1 MSETFSNNLING
13 TIYHL
18 LNFEKYPSFQQAAKQ
33 AAINNNF
40 QIVLFS
46 SDFNVVFSVETRH
59 TVSIEDAVRTR
70 LDNADFDKERKGSR
84 LDVRGLETYWGPIDL
99 AGTRYYL
106 MLADNDKFYTQDEMT
121 KLAEIIEL
129 AMGMWNYVPD
139 RDPAA
144 ELIRALRRG
153 NRGLAHTLMDE
164 LSIKETDFIG
174 VFVIAG
180 ARKDEAMQRITAFE
194 ADHGLKVIKIA
205 DTDEIVGVV
214 IGAPGIKVPDHAAWR
229 KLACSLTEYGAKK
242 TFNVMTSSGVE
253 GICGAFQLINKTE
266 AFVQFI
272 FPYRRSFTK
281 FELALAANCV
291 SICMNE
297 NDGSIKRN
305 YLDLIR
311 PFSEGSDNKSR
322 QLMETLE
329 VFVLDAGLSSSKAA
343 KLMNVHVNTV
353 QYRLKRIREILGA
366 DITANTIVPG
376 LMMALAVQRIEKEA
390 GPF

>member
-164 LSIKETDFIG
+164 LSIKETDFGG

-194 ADHGLKVIKIA
+194 AEHGLKVIKIA

-214 IGAPGIKVPDHAAWR
+214 ISAPGIKVPDHAAWR

-329 VFVLDAGLSSSKAA
+329 VFVLDAGLSSSRAA

>member
-329 VFVLDAGLSSSKAA
+329 VFVLDAGLSSSRAA

>member
-46 SDFNVVFSVETRH
+46 ADFNVVFSVETRH

-70 LDNADFDKERKGSR
+70 LDSADFDKERKGLR

-153 NRGLAHTLMDE
+153 NRGLAHTLMEE
-164 LSIKETDFIG
+164 LGLKESDLGG

-180 ARKDEAMQRITAFE
+180 ARKDEAMHRITAYE
-194 ADHGLKVIKIA
+194 AEYNLRAIKIA

-214 IGAPGIKVPDHAAWR
+214 INVPGMKIPDHAAWK
-229 KLACSLTEYGAKK
+229 KLASELAEFGAKK
-242 TFNVMTSSGVE
+242 TFNVITNTGVE

-272 FPYRRSFTK
+272 FPYRHSFTK

-305 YLDLIR
+305 YLDLIK
-311 PFSEGSDNKSR
+311 PFSNGRDNKSR

>member
-164 LSIKETDFIG
+164 LSIKETDFSG

-214 IGAPGIKVPDHAAWR
+214 LGTPGMRIPDHAAWR
-229 KLACSLTEYGAKK
+229 KLACELTEFGAKK
-242 TFNVMTSSGVE
+242 TFNVLTNSGVE

-329 VFVLDAGLSSSKAA
+329 VFVLDAGLSSSRAA

>member
-164 LSIKETDFIG
+164 LSIKETDFSG

-180 ARKDEAMQRITAFE
+180 ARRDEAMQRITAFE

-214 IGAPGIKVPDHAAWR
+214 LGTSGMRIPDHAAWR
-229 KLACSLTEYGAKK
+229 KLACELTEFGAKK
-242 TFNVMTSSGVE
+242 TFNVMTNSGVE

>member
-164 LSIKETDFIG
+164 LSIKETDFSG

-214 IGAPGIKVPDHAAWR
+214 LGTSGMRIPDHAAWR
-229 KLACSLTEYGAKK
+229 KLACELTEFGAKK
-242 TFNVMTSSGVE
+242 TFNVMTNSGVE

-329 VFVLDAGLSSSKAA
+329 VFILDAGLSSSKAA

>member
-164 LSIKETDFIG
+164 LSIKETDFSG

-214 IGAPGIKVPDHAAWR
+214 IGAPGVKVPDHSSWR

-242 TFNVMTSSGVE
+242 IFNVMTSSGVE

-311 PFSEGSDNKSR
+311 PFSEGHDNKSR

>member
-180 ARKDEAMQRITAFE
+180 ARRDEAMQRITAFE
-194 ADHGLKVIKIA
+194 AEHGLKVIKIA

>member
-164 LSIKETDFIG
+164 LSIKETDFSG

-214 IGAPGIKVPDHAAWR
+214 LGTPGMRIPDHAAWR
-229 KLACSLTEYGAKK
+229 KLACELTEFGAKK
-242 TFNVMTSSGVE
+242 TFNVLTNSGVE

-311 PFSEGSDNKSR
+311 PFSEGRDNKSR

>member
-164 LSIKETDFIG
+164 LSIKETDFGG

-180 ARKDEAMQRITAFE
+180 ARRDEAMQRITAFE
-194 ADHGLKVIKIA
+194 AEHGLKVIKIA

-214 IGAPGIKVPDHAAWR
+214 ISAPGIKVPDHAAWR
-229 KLACSLTEYGAKK
+229 KLACSLTEFDAKK

-329 VFVLDAGLSSSKAA
+329 VFVLDAGLSSSRAA

>member
-164 LSIKETDFIG
+164 LSIKETDFSG

-214 IGAPGIKVPDHAAWR
+214 ISAPGIKVPDHAAWR

-329 VFVLDAGLSSSKAA
+329 VFVLDAGLSSSRAA

>member
-1 MSETFSNNLING
+1 MKETFSNNLING
-13 TIYHL
+13 AIYHL
-18 LNFEKYPSFQQAAKQ
+18 LNFEKYSNFQQAAKQ

-46 SDFNVVFSVETRH
+46 ADFNVVFSVETRH
-59 TVSIEDAVRTR
+59 TISIEDAVRTR
-70 LDNADFDKERKGSR
+70 LDKLDFDKDRRGLR
-84 LDVRGLETYWGPIDL
+84 LDVRGLETYWGPLDI
-99 AGTRYYL
+99 AGVRYYL
-106 MLADNDKFYTQDEMT
+106 MLADNDKYYTQDEMT
-121 KLAEIIEL
+121 KLAEIMEL

-144 ELIRALRRG
+144 EMIRALRRG
-153 NRGLAHTLMDE
+153 NRGLGHTLLDE
-164 LSIKETDFIG
+164 LGLSEQDIKG
-174 VFVIAG
+174 VFKISG
-180 ARKDEAMQRITAFE
+180 ARKDEAMPALASFE
-194 ADHGLKVIKIA
+194 AEHGLHAIRIA
-205 DTDEIVGVV
+205 EPDEIVGMI
-214 IGAPGIKVPDHAAWR
+214 IGDPGTALPDPEEWK
-229 KLACSLTEYGAKK
+229 KLANLLSQYGAKK
-242 TFNVMTSSGVE
+242 TFNVMTNAGIE
-253 GICGAFQLINKTE
+253 GACNAFQLINETE

-272 FPYRRSFTK
+272 FPQKRSFSK

-291 SICMNE
+291 NICING
-297 NDGSIKRN
+297 GSVKRN

-311 PFSEGSDNKSR
+311 PFRDVSDNKAR

-343 KLMNVHVNTV
+343 KFMDVHVNTV
-353 QYRLKRIREILGA
+353 QYRLKRIREVLGA

>member
-164 LSIKETDFIG
+164 LSIKETDFSG

-180 ARKDEAMQRITAFE
+180 ARRDEAMQRITAFE
-194 ADHGLKVIKIA
+194 AEHGLKVIKIA

-214 IGAPGIKVPDHAAWR
+214 IGAPGINVPDHAAWR

-311 PFSEGSDNKSR
+311 PFSEGHDNKSR

-329 VFVLDAGLSSSKAA
+329 VFILDAGLSSSKAA

>member
-164 LSIKETDFIG
+164 LSIKETDFSG

-180 ARKDEAMQRITAFE
+180 ARRDEAMQRITAFE
-194 ADHGLKVIKIA
+194 AEHGLKVIKIA

-229 KLACSLTEYGAKK
+229 KLACSLTENGAKK